1 MKKKAQKN
9 ESYKAL
15 IRSPTTVGY
24 FDVCERYIYV
34 RDCGCGFDRGGGGKY
49 WWEQQSV
56 LQPNDSMI
64 AVVLNGSNG
73 GEVIGKRTL

>member
-34 RDCGCGFDRGGGGKY
+34 RDCGCGFDRGGGKY